1 MSNEQKL
8 REALRIAVNYIDMD
22 ALYTF
27 AGGDHDTIKEA
38 LATTEPEPTGMPEL
52 HAVAHIE
59 LGDDSHDVVT
69 LEAAKAYGEQCWKAG
84 YKHGA
89 WADKPDPTSKQSL
102 QVEPA
107 VNQQLTTEPVDERE
121 AFTNDTKDAKRY
133 RWLADSNNY
142 YEAINLI
149 SDRSLTLT
157 EDALGKAI
165 DAAMAKG
172 VKG

>member
-8 REALRIAVNYIDMD
+8 RNIYRKHELATTGLVFSDFQRIAKDI
-22 ALYTF
+22 T
-27 AGGDHDTIKEA
+27 EA
-38 LATTEPEPTGMPEL
+38 LATTEPEPTGMPEVKPWD
-52 HAVAHIE
+52 HPE
-59 LGDDSHDVVT
+59 PQTMRWSD
-69 LEAAKAYGEQCWKAG
+69 LEIRWIQSYGEQCWKAG

-89 WADKPDPTSKQSL
+89 WGTDK
-102 QVEPA
+102 
-107 VNQQLTTEPVDERE
+107 
-121 AFTNDTKDAKRY
+121 KDAERY

-149 SDRSLTLT
+149 SDGSLT

-165 DAAMAKG
+165 DAAMANG